1 MMGSDNGIF
10 DMNFTVDTERL
21 ALRVAQPVLRHA
33 ETLARL
39 VASSDPLMSALRC
52 VRTLGLRSWCI
63 GAGAVR
69 SLVWDALHGFEPG
82 VPADVDVVHFD
93 AVAAPEMDGELD
105 RRLRALM
112 PGLNWEVTNQAHV
125 HRWFEASLGRTVAP
139 LDSLDEGISTWPEF
153 ATCVG
158 VSLARDDSIH
168 VIAPHGLDDL
178 FELRVRHNPS
188 RASADDFNER
198 VRSKRFRERWP
209 RLTICSA

>member
-1 MMGSDNGIF
+1 
-10 DMNFTVDTERL
+10 MNLAADTERL
-21 ALRVAQPVLRHA
+21 THSAAHPELQHA
-33 ETLARL
+33 RTLARL
-39 VASSDPLMSALRC
+39 VASSDQLMSALRC

-69 SLVWDALHGFEPG
+69 SLAWDALHGFDPS

-93 AVAAPEMDGELD
+93 PGAAPEMDGELD

-112 PGLNWEVTNQAHV
+112 PGLNWDVTNQAHV
-125 HRWFEASLGRTVAP
+125 HRWFETHLGRTVPP
-139 LDSLDEGISTWPEF
+139 LGSLDEGISTWPEF

-158 VSLARDDSIH
+158 VSLADDGSIH

-188 RASADDFNER
+188 RASKDEFNER
-198 VRSKRFRERWP
+198 VRSRRLRERWP
-209 RLTICSA
+209 RLTLCDA